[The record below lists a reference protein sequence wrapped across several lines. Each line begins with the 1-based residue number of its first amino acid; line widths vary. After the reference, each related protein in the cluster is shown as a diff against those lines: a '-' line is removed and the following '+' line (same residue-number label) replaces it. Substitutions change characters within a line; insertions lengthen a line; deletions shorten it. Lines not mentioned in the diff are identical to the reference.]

1 VTASPSSGALTNSLG
16 LRHQCSGLALHTVD
30 DTDGFVA
37 RQLDACFGVFL
48 AAHLRRAAKVL
59 AGGHGLGT
67 SIVEALARQLEAHV
81 EVADNKT
88 GTSISVFHRAL
99 ATDAKAEPAAMAV

>member
-1 VTASPSSGALTNSLG
+1 
-16 LRHQCSGLALHTVD
+16 LALHTVD

-59 AGGHGLGT
+59 AGGHGLVL
-67 SIVEALARQLEAHV
+67 SKRW
-81 EVADNKT
+81 
-88 GTSISVFHRAL
+88 RAS
-99 ATDAKAEPAAMAV
+99 